1 MLVFPDKL
9 VIGFQEREDT
19 YTGKLGFINY
29 RDKNGDLRQEEGFNR
44 WIKGEPKIFEN
55 KPQRGFILN
64 KNKTHYSSYAWNYK
78 RSRVRVYTPFDVEF
92 EIDLDNL
99 MFLLDYTDVSKK
111 EILDECVIAFSGNKV
126 KLIPVS
132 SNEYQEHLRKT
143 EKKEKKKQSNESKKD
158 KVFTEKGETDLLYY
172 IGDYPT
178 RIKGNSIK
186 EVSVFFNDTT
196 EEFVE
201 KKLSSLKE
209 SKAFWSKTY
218 YEQIVSRFN
227 PEAFKKSLVNINVE
241 KLERDN
247 KNVDKV
253 ILKKPY
259 FYSHY
264 RENEIIEYSL
274 IYNGRTYYPPK
285 EILKLI
291 PRQKTDQT
299 DCLIEIELSDNSKI
313 NILDYLELR

>member
-1 MLVFPDKL
+1 MLVFPEKL

-29 RDKNGDLRQEEGFNR
+29 RDKNGDLRQEAGFKS
-44 WIKGEPKIFEN
+44 WIRGEPQIFEN

-158 KVFTEKGETDLLYY
+158 KVFTEKGGTDLLYY
-172 IGDYPT
+172 IGDYQT
-178 RIKGNSIK
+178 RAKVSHAIK

-201 KKLSSLKE
+201 HKLSALKE

-227 PEAFKKSLVNINVE
+227 PEAFKKDVVKINVE
-241 KLERDN
+241 NLEKDN
-247 KNVDKV
+247 ESVNKV
-253 ILKKPY
+253 GLRKPY
-259 FYSHY
+259 WSYY
-264 RENEIIEYSL
+264 RNNEIIEYSL
-274 IYNGRTYYPPK
+274 LYNGRSHNLPK
-285 EILKLI
+285 EILKLL
-291 PRQKTDQT
+291 PKQKKDETY
-299 DCLIEIELSDNSKI
+299 CLIDVELSDGNTI
-313 NILDYLELR
+313 NILDFLELR

>member
-126 KLIPVS
+126 K
-132 SNEYQEHLRKT
+132 
-143 EKKEKKKQSNESKKD
+143 
-158 KVFTEKGETDLLYY
+158 
-172 IGDYPT
+172 
-178 RIKGNSIK
+178 
-186 EVSVFFNDTT
+186 
-196 EEFVE
+196 
-201 KKLSSLKE
+201 
-209 SKAFWSKTY
+209 
-218 YEQIVSRFN
+218 
-227 PEAFKKSLVNINVE
+227 
-241 KLERDN
+241 
-247 KNVDKV
+247 
-253 ILKKPY
+253 
-259 FYSHY
+259 
-264 RENEIIEYSL
+264 
-274 IYNGRTYYPPK
+274 
-285 EILKLI
+285 
-291 PRQKTDQT
+291 
-299 DCLIEIELSDNSKI
+299 
-313 NILDYLELR
+313 